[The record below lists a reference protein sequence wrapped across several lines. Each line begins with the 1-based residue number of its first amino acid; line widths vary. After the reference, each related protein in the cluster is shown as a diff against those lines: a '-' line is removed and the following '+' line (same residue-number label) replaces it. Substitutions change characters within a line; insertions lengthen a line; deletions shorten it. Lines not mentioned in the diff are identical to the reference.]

1 MTPSGLQ
8 ITIGRKI
15 MKKLILSALGIAIGA
30 GLIYFIRSKT
40 DELDEIPK
48 KFPNLY
54 KKLKRVK

>member
-1 MTPSGLQ
+1 
-8 ITIGRKI
+8 